1 MNPST
6 DFEPKEFH
14 VITDMKKIKLLLEG
28 TRREIV
34 FRYLVAREMTVKQLA
49 DAMGKKPGTVL
60 HHVNKLKQAGI
71 IKQVRTRETETGIL
85 ERYYRAIAKD
95 FRLGISEVIG
105 PEDEPHKV
113 GQSRAKSTILGL
125 STLGVTISGKDL
137 EKAKAMLTKLYA
149 IETEILNVIDK
160 RESIAYQSLPPA
172 TRNDVA
178 WAMLQFLLS
187 KNGKYQELL
196 RRWHDFLSIHLN
208 SEAQI
213 ERRT

>member
-1 MNPST
+1 MNPAT
-6 DFEPKEFH
+6 DLEPKEFE
-14 VITDMKKIKLLLEG
+14 VITDMKKIKLLLED

-49 DAMGKKPGTVL
+49 DQMGKAPGTIL
-60 HHVNKLKQAGI
+60 HHVNKLKQAGVI
-71 IKQVRTRETETGIL
+71 RQVRTRETETGIV
-85 ERYYRAIAKD
+85 ERYYRATAKD

-105 PEDEPHKV
+105 PDDTPTKR
-113 GQSRAKSTILGL
+113 GRSRAESTILGL
-125 STLGVTISGKDL
+125 STLGITISGDEL
-137 EKAKAMLTKLYA
+137 ARAKELLSKLYA

-196 RRWHDFLSIHLN
+196 RTWHDFLSIHLN
-208 SEAQI
+208 GEARI
-213 ERRT
+213 

>member
-1 MNPST
+1 MST
-6 DFEPKEFH
+6 ANLEPKEFH
-14 VITDMKKIKLLLEG
+14 VITDMKKIKLLLED

-49 DAMGKKPGTVL
+49 DTMGKQPGTIL

-71 IKQVRTRETETGIL
+71 IRQVRTRETETGIL

-105 PEDEPHKV
+105 PQDEPSKV
-113 GQSRAKSTILGL
+113 GRSRAESTTLGL
-125 STLGVTISGKDL
+125 STLGVTISGDEL
-137 EKAKAMLTKLYA
+137 RKAKEMLTKIYA

-172 TRNDVA
+172 TRNDVT

-187 KNGKYQELL
+187 KNGRYQELL
-196 RRWHDFLSIHLN
+196 RTWHDFLSVHLN
-208 SEAQI
+208 GGAV
-213 ERRT
+213 